1 MIEYIQRNKG
11 DEEMNTKLGQSSETR
26 RQGVDFANAV

>member
-1 MIEYIQRNKG
+1 MRNEKQPRKE
-11 DEEMNTKLGQSSETR
+11 DKNGQKIDKSAETR